1 MTRDIEMSIRLV
13 RRVESLIM
21 VVTIEAGGVE
31 GVVGVD
37 MANRVEVG
45 EAAMVVVVVVVMGME
60 AITITIMEAVDEDEG
75 TVVAGEVGITI
86 RPRRPR
92 PGCITTVKPQ
102 RMKKEGRK
110 KTRQEEVEVAQSR
123 IIKRLYEGIAYH
135 GIDNP
140 AYYHQLFI
148 YHV

>member
-1 MTRDIEMSIRLV
+1 MTRDIEMSIRLA

-21 VVTIEAGGVE
+21 VVTIEAGEVE

-37 MANRVEVG
+37 MANRVEVE
-45 EAAMVVVVVVVMGME
+45 EAAMVVVVVMGME
-60 AITITIMEAVDEDEG
+60 AITITTMEAVDEDEG
-75 TVVAGEVGITI
+75 MAVAGEVGITI

-135 GIDNP
+135 GIDYP